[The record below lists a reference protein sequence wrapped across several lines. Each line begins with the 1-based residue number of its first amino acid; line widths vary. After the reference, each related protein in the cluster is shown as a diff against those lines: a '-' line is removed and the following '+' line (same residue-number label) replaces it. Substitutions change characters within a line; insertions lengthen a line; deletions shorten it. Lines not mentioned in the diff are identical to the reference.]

1 MMDNMTFQK
10 TLLDVILDQTKQDA
24 GYVSEIFNIRKAS
37 IKMSNT
43 SKYYHYTLND

>member
-10 TLLDVILDQTKQDA
+10 TLLDVILDQTKQNA

-37 IKMSNT
+37 RDIN
-43 SKYYHYTLND
+43 NE

>member
-37 IKMSNT
+37 KMSNT

>member
-24 GYVSEIFNIRKAS
+24 GYVSEIFNIRKAR
-37 IKMSNT
+37 IKKSDT
-43 SKYYHYTLND
+43 SKYYNYALND